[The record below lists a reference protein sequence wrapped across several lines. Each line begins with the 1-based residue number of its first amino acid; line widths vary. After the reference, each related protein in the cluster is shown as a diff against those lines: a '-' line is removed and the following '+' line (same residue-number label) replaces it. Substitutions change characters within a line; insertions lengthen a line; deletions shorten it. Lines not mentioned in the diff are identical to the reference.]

1 MTLRHV
7 VAWKLATDDADV
19 RAEQARRISDDL
31 MALQG
36 VVPSIIDIRVG
47 PDVVGSGNWDVALV
61 ADFADE
67 DALNAYVHHP
77 DHQAVVAYVRS
88 VVSDRVAV
96 DFEV

>member
-7 VAWKLATDDADV
+7 VAWRLATDDESL
-19 RAEQARRISDDL
+19 RREQARRICDDL
-31 MALQG
+31 TALG
-36 VVPSIIDIRVG
+36 AVIPAIDDIRVG
-47 PDVVGSGNWDVALV
+47 PDVVGGGNWDVALV
-61 ADFADE
+61 ADFADRAAL
-67 DALNAYVHHP
+67 DAYLEHP

>member
-7 VAWKLATDDADV
+7 VAWKLASDDAAT
-19 RAEQARRISDDL
+19 REAQALKISHDL
-31 MALQG
+31 MALRG
-36 VVPSIIDIRVG
+36 VVPTIGDIRVG
-47 PDVVGSGNWDVALV
+47 PDVVGGGNWDVALV
-61 ADFADE
+61 ADFADRAAL
-67 DALNAYVHHP
+67 DAYLVHP

>member
-1 MTLRHV
+1 
-7 VAWKLATDDADV
+7 
-19 RAEQARRISDDL
+19 

-36 VVPSIIDIRVG
+36 VVPSILDIRVG
-47 PDVVGSGNWDVALV
+47 PDVGGGGNWDVALV

-67 DALNAYVHHP
+67 DALNAYVRHP